1 MANELEQ
8 IQALLDQFRRPCP
21 QGEEYQ
27 ERLAEEFGIIINQR
41 FTEYFLKIRR
51 VLDLNKDIPH
61 MTRGSAGS
69 SLVCYLMG
77 ITDVDPIEWHI
88 PLARFL
94 NPFRDDL
101 PDVDIDVPHH
111 KQELAMQR
119 IFDAWPG
126 KTARI
131 SNYVMYKEKSARR
144 EAAKRLG
151 AKGRLPKDIDYAKLG
166 IDVEEAQRIEKK
178 LMGKKRCL
186 SKHCGGVIVFDR
198 KLPQSLFR
206 DDNLILL
213 DKNEVEDLEHLK
225 VDILANRGLSQLME
239 IDSTR
244 MIHEYPKTDELTAD
258 LLQRG
263 DVLGVTQGESPAMRR
278 LFRAIRPTSV
288 DDCVFA
294 TALVRPVA
302 VEGRK
307 KASFFHD
314 WTKKSVQESAIVCED
329 DAIEKIMKLIGV
341 NAYEAD
347 MYRRAFAKRNEE
359 KVMEFMARLGDHT
372 EREQIRAEMQ
382 SLAGFGLCRA
392 HAVNLGRLIWA
403 LAYQKAHNPREFWR
417 AALMHCQGSYARWV
431 YRNEAKRAG
440 WDLRELGFG
449 NWVTEDPV
457 ESFIEHG
464 AWNSPG
470 FLPNM
475 GVRNVYLDRFEF
487 AGIVANSR
495 VFRRDRQRYIHF
507 ITLGVDEGEYVDLII
522 DNPIKYN
529 AGSVIVGQGEKQ
541 SRDGSQFLQVK
552 RGNIKSLPIQQYLE
566 IN

>member
-1 MANELEQ
+1 MTELEQ
-8 IQALLDQFRRPCP
+8 IEALLREFRRPCP
-21 QGEEYQ
+21 DTEEYNT
-27 ERLAEEFGIIINQR
+27 RLAEEFEIIVKQR

-51 VLDLNKDIPH
+51 VLDLNADIPH

-69 SLVCYLMG
+69 SLVCYLME
-77 ITDVDPIEWHI
+77 ITDVDPIEWNI

-94 NPFRDDL
+94 NPLRDDL

-111 KQELAMQR
+111 KQERAMQR

-126 KTARI
+126 RTARI

-144 EAAKRLG
+144 EAARRLG
-151 AKGRLPKDIDYAKLG
+151 ARGRLPKDIDYEKLG
-166 IDVEEAQRIEKK
+166 VDVTEARRIEQK
-178 LMGKKRCL
+178 LIGKKRCL
-186 SKHCGGVIVFDR
+186 SKHCGGIIVFDR

-206 DDNLILL
+206 ADNLILL

-239 IDSTR
+239 IDSSR
-244 MIHEYPKTDELTAD
+244 MIHEYPRTDEATAD
-258 LLQRG
+258 LLSRG

-278 LFRAIRPTSV
+278 LFRAIQPTSV

-302 VEGRK
+302 VEGRR

-314 WTKKSVQESAIVCED
+314 WTKQSVQDSAIVCED

-341 NAYEAD
+341 DAYEAD

-359 KVMEFMARLGDHT
+359 RVMEFMTRLGDHPD
-372 EREQIRAEMQ
+372 RAAIRAEMQ
-382 SLAGFGLCRA
+382 SLSGFGLCRA

-403 LAYQKAHNPREFWR
+403 LAWQKAHNPREFWR
-417 AALMHCQGSYARWV
+417 AALMHCQGSYAKWV

-440 WDLRELGFG
+440 WDLRDLGFD
-449 NWVTEDPV
+449 NWITEDPV
-457 ESFIEHG
+457 ASFLEHG
-464 AWNSPG
+464 SWNSPG
-470 FLPNM
+470 FLPGM
-475 GVRNVYLDRFEF
+475 GVRNLYLDHYEF

-495 VFRRDRQRYIHF
+495 VFRRDRNRYIHF
-507 ITLGVDEGEYVDLII
+507 ITLGVGEGEYVDLIV
-522 DNPIKYN
+522 DNSVKYGS
-529 AGSVIVGQGEKQ
+529 GSVIMGQGRIIN
-541 SRDGSQFLQVK
+541 RDNSAYLNCHA
-552 RGNIKSLPIQQYLE
+552 RSLKTVRADNFIATL
-566 IN
+566 